1 MIIIINFKNKNMLE
15 HFRTQKR
22 HHRMWVI
29 IIGLFVL
36 LFSTSA
42 VALTFGMNRL
52 GLLFFFG
59 LFLLVGWL
67 MELGIEHY

>member
-1 MIIIINFKNKNMLE
+1 MLE

-36 LFSTSA
+36 LFATCA
-42 VALTFGMNRL
+42 IGYFFGMDRKAFL
-52 GLLFFFG
+52 VLFPVFVF
-59 LFLLVGWL
+59 VGWL
-67 MELGIEHY
+67 VELGIEHY